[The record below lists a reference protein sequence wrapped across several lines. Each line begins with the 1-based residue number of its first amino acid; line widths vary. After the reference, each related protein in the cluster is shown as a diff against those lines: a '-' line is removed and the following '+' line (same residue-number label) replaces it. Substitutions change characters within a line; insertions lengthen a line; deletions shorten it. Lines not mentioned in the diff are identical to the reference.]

1 MLFLYNVMLQYNF
14 RTKTYLNVWKL
25 YGEVGG
31 WAWRRRP
38 IRTGRSDFHNQLL
51 FNLKFLRTKHY
62 KHLHMILIKVF
73 NIYYNRIT
81 YMPKP
86 SSVA

>member
-1 MLFLYNVMLQYNF
+1 MLFLYNEMLQYNF

-38 IRTGRSDFHNQLL
+38 IRIGRSDFHNQLL